1 MSSPL
6 LIALVLGVSALGLGY
21 IAMASYTTTRP
32 GRAAWGYWGL
42 VLPGA
47 FTALLA
53 GIWGLHKQ
61 PALLNEG
68 SVRAILVGVVAL
80 ILMDYACFRSIR
92 GDFPFSARTRALIP
106 AAGAFILGGI
116 VIVGIARSGSG

>member
-1 MSSPL
+1 MSTPL

-21 IAMASYTTTRP
+21 IAMASCAAARP

-53 GIWGLHKQ
+53 GIWGLHNQ
-61 PALLNEG
+61 PALLNDG
-68 SVRAILVGVVAL
+68 SVRVILVGAVTL
-80 ILMDYACFRSIR
+80 ILMDYACFRSVR
-92 GDFPFSARTRALIP
+92 GDFQAGARTRALIP